1 MNRKSL
7 FKRYLCLLLGLLII
21 SFGVAFSIKANLGTS
36 PVSSVPYVVSQLT
49 PLTVGN
55 VTILLHSLLILIQL
69 LLLRRRFTL
78 LHLLQLP
85 AAIVFGYMT
94 DFAIWATAGLN
105 PVGYGQQLL
114 CCAVG
119 VVLVGLGVSLEFT
132 ANVLMLAA
140 EGMSKTLSV
149 VTGCKP
155 GNAKVAVDS
164 ALVATAVV
172 LSLVFLHRLSGVRE
186 GTVAAALLV
195 GTLSKFF
202 TRVLK
207 KPADRLL
214 GTPSSESR

>member
-1 MNRKSL
+1 MKRANL
-7 FKRYLCLLLGLLII
+7 IKRYICLLLGLTIM
-21 SFGVAFSIKANLGTS
+21 SFGIAFSIKANLGTS

-55 VTILLHSLLILIQL
+55 VTILVHCVLVLLQLI
-69 LLLRRRFTL
+69 LLRRRFTL
-78 LHLLQLP
+78 LHLLQVP
-85 AAIVFGYMT
+85 AAIVFGYLT

-105 PVGYGQQLL
+105 PVGYVQQLL

-119 VVLVGLGVSLEFT
+119 IVLVGLGVSLEFM

-140 EGMSKTLSV
+140 EGMSKTLAT

-155 GNAKVAVDS
+155 GNAKIAVDS
-164 ALVATAVV
+164 TLVAIALV
-172 LSLVFLHRLSGVRE
+172 LSLVFLHRLTGVRE

-202 TRVLK
+202 QRLLK
-207 KPADRLL
+207 KPAEKLL
-214 GTPSSESR
+214 G

>member
-1 MNRKSL
+1 MKRKNL
-7 FKRYLCLLLGLLII
+7 FKRYLCLLVGLMTIA
-21 SFGVAFSIKANLGTS
+21 FGIAFSIKADLGTS

-55 VTILLHSLLILIQL
+55 VTILLHSCLILLQL
-69 LLLRRRFTL
+69 ILLRRRFTL

-85 AAIVFGYMT
+85 AAIVFGYLT

-105 PVGYGQQLL
+105 PVGYPQQLL

-140 EGMSKTLSV
+140 EGMSKTLAA

-164 ALVATAVV
+164 TLVLIAVV
-172 LSLVFLHRLSGVRE
+172 LSLVFLRRLSGVRE

-202 TRVLK
+202 QKLLK
-207 KPADRLL
+207 KPMEKLL
-214 GTPSSESR
+214 G